1 MGAVF
6 IEMCY
11 TFAMI
16 FYTGKGDGGAS
27 KMGKRKI
34 KKNSPVFCALGDLDE
49 LNSAIGAVRA
59 SVKDRAVRG
68 ILLEAQENLFIVQA
82 HVAARTIS
90 FTPPA
95 FGKEKIEKIE
105 RIIDRAEK
113 KVKPERKFIIPGED
127 RDAALLDW
135 LRAISRRT
143 ERSVVA
149 ASLRGSFQREILS
162 YLNRLSSLFF
172 ALARLLTRQKG
183 KKERHPSY
191 R

>member
-6 IEMCY
+6 IETCY
-11 TFAMI
+11 TFVMI

-27 KMGKRKI
+27 KMGKKKI

-59 SVKDRAVRG
+59 SIKDRAARG
-68 ILLEAQENLFIVQA
+68 ILLEVQENLFIVQA
-82 HVAARTIS
+82 HVAALAIS
-90 FTPPA
+90 FAPPA

-105 RIIDRAEK
+105 RIIERAEK
-113 KVKPERKFIIPGED
+113 EVKPERKFIIPGED

-135 LRAISRRT
+135 LRAIARRA
-143 ERSVVA
+143 ERSAVA
-149 ASLRGSFQREILS
+149 ASSGRKPRPEILS
-162 YLNRLSSLFF
+162 YLNRISSLFF
-172 ALARLLTRQKG
+172 ALARLVTRKRR

>member
-1 MGAVF
+1 
-6 IEMCY
+6 
-11 TFAMI
+11 MI

-27 KMGKRKI
+27 KMGKKKI

-59 SVKDRAVRG
+59 FIKDRAVRG
-68 ILLEAQENLFIVQA
+68 ILLEVQENLFIVQA
-82 HVAARTIS
+82 HVAARAIS
-90 FTPPA
+90 FTPPE
-95 FGKEKIEKIE
+95 FRKEKVKKIE

-113 KVKPERKFIIPGED
+113 EVNPERKFIIPGED

-135 LRAISRRT
+135 LRAISRRA

-149 ASLRGSFQREILS
+149 ASSRGNPRREILS
-162 YLNRLSSLFF
+162 YLNRISSLFF
-172 ALARLLTRQKG
+172 ALARLLTRKKR